1 MEQSLTDLR
10 KRQKS
15 LEEDLNESR
24 KRHYKAKETKRL
36 ESQIGQI
43 PVRSDSIEIL
53 WRPAVHNKETSR
65 LAKDHQAFVEEKIA
79 KL

>member
-1 MEQSLTDLR
+1 MEQTLADLR

-15 LEEDLNESR
+15 LEKDLNESR
-24 KRHYKAKETKRL
+24 QRDHKAKETKRL

-53 WRPAVHNKETSR
+53 WKPAVHNKETSK
-65 LAKDHQAFVEEKIA
+65 LAKDHLAFLEEKIS